1 MIARIVDEAR
11 ALLAAIQFLTRLPVP
26 GFAFDPR
33 HLGMAVRWYPL
44 VGALIGL
51 IAALVLVGATHL
63 FPPAVAVLLALGVAL
78 LATGGFHE
86 DGLADLFD
94 GLGVMTRARM
104 LEVMRDSRLGSFG
117 ALALLTVLA
126 LKVAALTA
134 MAASTAAVALVA
146 GHALGRLSSVLVIA
160 TSRYVRD
167 AGTAKPVADAVG
179 PGGLVFAV
187 LTGAGATGV
196 AAMLAGLP
204 VMALAAGL
212 AGAAIGHGLAR
223 ALFERRLGGY
233 TGDCLGAVQQL
244 SETGLYLGVLA
255 WLGTA

>member
-1 MIARIVDEAR
+1 MIARIADEGR

-33 HLGMAVRWYPL
+33 HLAMAVRWYPL

-51 IAALVLVGATHL
+51 IAALVLLGAARIY
-63 FPPAVAVLLALGVAL
+63 PAPVAVLLALAVAL
-78 LATGGFHE
+78 MATGGFHE

-94 GLGVMTRARM
+94 GLGVMSRARM

-117 ALALLTVLA
+117 ALALMTVLA
-126 LKVAALTA
+126 LKAAALIA
-134 MAASTAAVALVA
+134 MAAPVAAAALIA

-179 PGGLVFAV
+179 PGGLAFAV
-187 LTGAGATGV
+187 ATGAGAAWAGAV
-196 AAMLAGLP
+196 LAGLP
-204 VMALAAGL
+204 PVALGAGL
-212 AGAAIGHGLAR
+212 AGAAAGHVLAR